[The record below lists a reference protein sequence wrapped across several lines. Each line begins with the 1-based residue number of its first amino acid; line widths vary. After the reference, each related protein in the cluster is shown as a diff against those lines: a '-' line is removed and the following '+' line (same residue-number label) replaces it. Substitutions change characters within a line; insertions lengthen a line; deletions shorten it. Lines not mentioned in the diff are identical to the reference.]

1 MRHPLF
7 TLRNFLYYLIVWTVV
22 SIVHFI
28 YVYFGS
34 SQDFVFSALDSFIFN
49 VNYLAVG
56 LSIWYSVKFINLQ
69 KHSAILLIIKT
80 LIVIFAASVISIGI
94 SNFFFHHV
102 LQVSDK
108 SLRFID
114 ASFPWRLLMG
124 FLYNF
129 LMLGFYFLYIFYM
142 NLMDK
147 TAREAELKT
156 LIKEAELKSL
166 KYQLNPHFIFNS
178 LNSISSLTLLDPERA
193 REMVIKLA
201 GFLRSTLSEN
211 EKQMNELGEELK
223 NIKLYLDIEKIRFG
237 DKFELVTEIHEDC
250 RKIKVPN
257 MIFQP
262 LFENAI
268 KYGVYESLEK
278 VFIKVRCSSE
288 NGYLKFSV
296 ENNFDEEATPR
307 KGKGIGLTNIKNR
320 LSLIYNQDNL
330 ISIEKRKNIFT
341 ANVFIPLDTR
351 S

>member
-1 MRHPLF
+1 M
-7 TLRNFLYYLIVWTVV
+7 
-22 SIVHFI
+22 
-28 YVYFGS
+28 
-34 SQDFVFSALDSFIFN
+34 
-49 VNYLAVG
+49 
-56 LSIWYSVKFINLQ
+56 
-69 KHSAILLIIKT
+69 
-80 LIVIFAASVISIGI
+80 
-94 SNFFFHHV
+94 
-102 LQVSDK
+102 
-108 SLRFID
+108 
-114 ASFPWRLLMG
+114 M
-124 FLYNF
+124 
-129 LMLGFYFLYIFYM
+129 GFYFLYIFYQ
-142 NLMDK
+142 NLMEK

-178 LNSISSLTLLDPERA
+178 LNSISSLTIMDPGRA

-201 GFLRSTLSEN
+201 SFLRSTLNEN
-211 EKQMNELGEELK
+211 EKQMNELGDELK
-223 NIKLYLDIEKIRFG
+223 NVKLYLDIEKIRFG
-237 DKFELVTEIHEDC
+237 DKFDLVTEIKDDC
-250 RKIKVPN
+250 LKIKVPN

-288 NGYLKFSV
+288 NNYLKFSV

-330 ISIEKRKNIFT
+330 ISVEKRKNIFT
-341 ANVFIPLDTR
+341 ANVFIPLDGR